1 MKLLVAIISLQCWF
15 HVVIARIYYVQPSN
29 GVKGERFGT
38 FLNPFDS
45 IQECVDTL
53 KNEGDECQIR
63 AGNYHENILVTGL
76 NGKTEKPFV
85 IRGYGDE
92 RPILDGTI
100 AVKPLTKWKNNFHKN
115 IYSAK
120 IPTAIWQLFID
131 GEMMTNARWPN
142 AKWSDKTIFNGT
154 LWSGLSKSSKRG
166 LIVNKGDSLKKT
178 NIDMTDAMAILNIG
192 SFNTFVAKVRHH
204 KANTNTFTF
213 DDTFGDYHFK
223 PERSRYFLEDKLEL
237 LDTAEEWFYDKNT
250 SILYVWIPTGKSPT
264 AFKLRGKTQ
273 SYAMQ
278 IRNSSHLLIRNIDF
292 FATTLNAD
300 SANATFRVHNITFH
314 SLNFKYHS
322 YSKRML
328 GDNSI
333 MQWTEVNGI
342 YDKRRQST
350 WGRFT
355 FFNNTFYGS
364 DGLALS
370 YHGSN
375 VTLENNLFEYNDWT
389 AANMIRAGGG
399 LATIKSDSIYDLFL
413 RNTIR
418 YNGASVGIRPGLV
431 PHVKLNDIY
440 KQCWGLIQND
450 GAGVQVTVK
459 QQVNCLLEN
468 NWIHDSPKYGLR
480 FDGEPPRIGTFGTM
494 SHNVVGRCNGLMVK
508 GDHHIAENNLA
519 FEKENANDDDKQGA
533 GCALCVL
540 KYVRKNPGEINMH
553 SKVANNVADVA
564 NGGKI
569 INGKGKVYPVAGIV
583 TNNVFG
589 KKVGQLLMDPNNNDF
604 RPQKDSLVAKQK
616 AGPYLYQEKMK
627 EYWIPGRKLFKAS
640 SPIPPHAS
648 NDVKAAHRDV
658 LMWLGGLNCDI
669 HRVFFG
675 ENETNVAEAGI
686 DSVEY
691 IGSTTGD
698 ENVIYLPRKVKRG
711 KTYFWR
717 VDSVCNNKVV
727 YKGDIWEFSTVH

>member
-29 GVKGERFGT
+29 EVKGKRFGT

-63 AGNYHENILVTGL
+63 AGKYHENILVTGL
-76 NGKTEKPFV
+76 NGKPEKPFV

-100 AVKPLTKWKNNFHKN
+100 DVQPLTKWKNNLHKN

-166 LIVNKGDSLKKT
+166 LIVNKGDGLKKT
-178 NIDMTDAMAILNIG
+178 NIDMTGAMAILNIG
-192 SFNTFVAKVRHH
+192 SFNTFVAKVKHH

-250 SILYVWIPTGKSPT
+250 SILYVWTPTGESP
-264 AFKLRGKTQ
+264 AGFKLRGKTQ

-278 IRNSSHLLIRNIDF
+278 IRNSSHLLIQNIDF

-300 SANATFRVHNITFH
+300 SVNATFRVHNITFH

-328 GDNSI
+328 GDSSLI
-333 MQWTEVNGI
+333 QWTEVNGI
-342 YDKRRQST
+342 YDKRRQNT

-375 VTLENNLFEYNDWT
+375 VTLENNLSQRLDC
-389 AANMIRAGGG
+389 
-399 LATIKSDSIYDLFL
+399 S
-413 RNTIR
+413 
-418 YNGASVGIRPGLV
+418 
-431 PHVKLNDIY
+431 
-440 KQCWGLIQND
+440 
-450 GAGVQVTVK
+450 
-459 QQVNCLLEN
+459 
-468 NWIHDSPKYGLR
+468 
-480 FDGEPPRIGTFGTM
+480 
-494 SHNVVGRCNGLMVK
+494 
-508 GDHHIAENNLA
+508 
-519 FEKENANDDDKQGA
+519 
-533 GCALCVL
+533 
-540 KYVRKNPGEINMH
+540 
-553 SKVANNVADVA
+553 
-564 NGGKI
+564 
-569 INGKGKVYPVAGIV
+569 
-583 TNNVFG
+583 
-589 KKVGQLLMDPNNNDF
+589 
-604 RPQKDSLVAKQK
+604 
-616 AGPYLYQEKMK
+616 
-627 EYWIPGRKLFKAS
+627 
-640 SPIPPHAS
+640 
-648 NDVKAAHRDV
+648 
-658 LMWLGGLNCDI
+658 
-669 HRVFFG
+669 
-675 ENETNVAEAGI
+675 
-686 DSVEY
+686 
-691 IGSTTGD
+691 
-698 ENVIYLPRKVKRG
+698 
-711 KTYFWR
+711 
-717 VDSVCNNKVV
+717 
-727 YKGDIWEFSTVH
+727 